1 MTLIE
6 AIQKLEAAKFDRRKT
21 ILHEKANSDFK
32 LLVFK
37 RPIKVYRTRDDRRF
51 KREMYAVRWS
61 AKTNWLAF
69 EAEDGY
75 GKAVFYTLEEAGVDA
90 AEWVNQ
96 IILQGSTS
104 SK

>member
-6 AIQKLEAAKFDRRKT
+6 AIQKLEATKFDRRKT

-37 RPIKVYRTRDDRRF
+37 RPIKVYHTGESRRF
-51 KREMYAVRWS
+51 KREMYAIRWS
-61 AKTNWLAF
+61 ASTNWLAF
-69 EAEDGY
+69 EAENGY
-75 GKAVFYTLEEAGVDA
+75 GEVVFYTLEEAGVDA